1 MIMKIFLT
9 TNYSTVQTGGTVI
22 AETNQHTHT
31 KLKASQNVIDSN
43 GKIKLSWTRCPWK
56 RRPVSRDRG
65 QNPGPDGRRARG
77 GNALPRGVAS
87 TSTFRLT
94 NFFVTLSMCVYS
106 ISSSKFFL
114 SFSLFLVTSLS
125 STSSFCS
132 CSWKNRAATEGA
144 GRCRRQF

>member
-43 GKIKLSWTRCPWK
+43 GRIKLSWTRSPWK

-77 GNALPRGVAS
+77 RNALPRV
-87 TSTFRLT
+87 
-94 NFFVTLSMCVYS
+94 
-106 ISSSKFFL
+106 
-114 SFSLFLVTSLS
+114 
-125 STSSFCS
+125 
-132 CSWKNRAATEGA
+132 
-144 GRCRRQF
+144 RRQYLHVPPHELLCHSQHVRVLDQFQQVLPQLLLVLSDFSQLDLELLQLLLEEQSSH

>member
-43 GKIKLSWTRCPWK
+43 GRIKLSWTRSPWK

-77 GNALPRGVAS
+77 GKRAS
-87 TSTFRLT
+87 SR
-94 NFFVTLSMCVYS
+94 
-106 ISSSKFFL
+106 
-114 SFSLFLVTSLS
+114 
-125 STSSFCS
+125 
-132 CSWKNRAATEGA
+132 
-144 GRCRRQF
+144 RRQYLHVPPHELLRHSQHVRILDQFQQVLPQLLLVLRDFSQLDLELLQLLLEEQSSH